1 MRYTVGC
8 TLEYAVPS
16 PSVFIF
22 NLAAADT
29 PYQTVEY
36 ENLSVTP
43 ELPVETYT
51 EPTSGS
57 RYHRVNVVGPSLTV
71 RYHATVSVEPEVSES
86 AHLMTIPPADIPL
99 ADLPFTLPSR
109 YCQSDKLMRLA
120 YREFGRLPFDFSRPA
135 AIEAWIHA
143 NVDYLVGTTTPLT
156 SAFDIATSRAGVC
169 RDFAHLGIAFCR
181 ALNIPARFVSSY
193 AYDLWPRDFHAI
205 FEARLGDRWYLF
217 DPTRQA
223 STGGLVRIGTGRD
236 AADVSFASIF
246 GPARMTHMDVY
257 SDAGDAESERLP
269 KEWKDHAVSS
279 AKAA

>member
-1 MRYTVGC
+1 MKYAVGC
-8 TLEYAVPS
+8 TLEYAIPS
-16 PSVFIF
+16 PSVFVF
-22 NLAAADT
+22 NLAPAET
-29 PYQTVEY
+29 PYQSVDY
-36 ENLSVTP
+36 ENFTVLP
-43 ELPVETYT
+43 EMPVETYI
-51 EPTSGS
+51 EPTLGT
-57 RYHRVNVVGPSLTV
+57 RYHRLNVTGPSLTV
-71 RYHATVSVEPEVSES
+71 RYHATVTATPEVRAPEGV
-86 AHLMTIPPADIPL
+86 HTIPPAELPL
-99 ADLPFTLPSR
+99 VDFPFILPSR
-109 YCQSDKLMRLA
+109 YCQSDQLMRLA
-120 YREFGRLPFDFSRPA
+120 NREFGYLPFDFARPMA
-135 AIEAWIHA
+135 VTDWIHR

-181 ALNIPARFVSSY
+181 ALNIPARFVSCY

-205 FEARLGDRWYLF
+205 FEARLGDQWYLF

-257 SDAGDAESERLP
+257 ADAGDAESERQP